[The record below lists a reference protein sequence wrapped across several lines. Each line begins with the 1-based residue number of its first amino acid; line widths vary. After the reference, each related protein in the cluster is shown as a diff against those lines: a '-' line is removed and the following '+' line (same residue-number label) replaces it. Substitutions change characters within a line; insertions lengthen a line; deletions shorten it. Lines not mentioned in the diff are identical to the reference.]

1 MEEEKEDKI
10 KQSMKL
16 NSGMQK
22 ELKEFCDT
30 VTVDASVGIDGFLGF
45 EDFLKLWKIVVA
57 LQVRFSLK
65 HDDGVK
71 ILRRAAL
78 AKKDTQ
84 SFAEIVF
91 ENLD

>member
-1 MEEEKEDKI
+1 MEEEKQDKI

-45 EDFLKLWKIVVA
+45 EDFL
-57 LQVRFSLK
+57 
-65 HDDGVK
+65 
-71 ILRRAAL
+71 
-78 AKKDTQ
+78 
-84 SFAEIVF
+84 
-91 ENLD
+91 